1 MRVRVVAASA
11 VTGAALTLASVGA
24 AQPASAAPS
33 QCLASEADIY
43 AAAPASIDG
52 DPGDLLACRQVTLP
66 GVGGVRAKAWKVRYV
81 TTDVKDAKTVATGFV
96 AVPEAAWTKSG
107 SRPVV
112 AFHPGT
118 SGLGPQCAFSKQ
130 MTGAYVDHYEGP
142 NVAEFLKA
150 GFAVAAADGPGYIDG
165 KVHTYMVGQSAGK
178 AVLDIARTSRQIPG
192 GSLRSDGKVGIA
204 GYSEG
209 GQAALWAAQLAASY
223 APELQVAG
231 AAAGGVPGDLK
242 VTAERLNGGLFAGFA
257 ADALVGHNA
266 AYPDMPFD
274 ELMNDKG
281 AKAVQDAKRLCL
293 FGTLGRFLGAR
304 VENLTKDKLTLDQ
317 IWQLRGPDGT
327 WGELADRSKLGVDI
341 GAPGSSATYQIGFP
355 VFQYRGALEEI
366 IPTET
371 EDATRAAYCKAG
383 INTTWNKSYV
393 GEHLLTDWLAAGD
406 VTRFLND
413 RFEGKPV
420 TGNC

>member
-1 MRVRVVAASA
+1 MRVRAVVASA
-11 VTGAALTLASVGA
+11 VTGAALTLPAVGV
-24 AQPASAAPS
+24 AQQASAAPWL
-33 QCLASEADIY
+33 CLASEADIY
-43 AAAPASIDG
+43 AAAPARVNG

-66 GVGGVRAKAWKVRYV
+66 GFSDIRMKAWKVRYV
-81 TTDVKDAKTVATGFV
+81 STDVKGAKTVATGFV
-96 AVPEAAWTKSG
+96 AVPEAAWTKGG

-112 AFHPGT
+112 TFHPGS

-130 MTGAYVDHYEGP
+130 MAGAYVDHYEGP

-150 GFAVAAADGPGYIDG
+150 GFAVAATDGAGYIDG
-165 KVHTYMVGQSAGK
+165 QVHRYMVGHSAGN
-178 AVLDIARTSRQIPG
+178 ALLDIARTSRQIPG

-223 APELQVAG
+223 APELKVAG

-242 VTAERLNGGLFAGFA
+242 VTAQRLNGGLFAGFA

-266 AYPDMPFD
+266 AYPAMPFD
-274 ELMNDKG
+274 ELMNDEG
-281 AKAVQDAKRLCL
+281 AKAVEDAKKLCL

-304 VENLTKDKLTLDQ
+304 VENLTKDKLTVDQ

-341 GAPGSSATYQIGFP
+341 GTPGSAATYKIGFP
-355 VFQYRGALEEI
+355 VFQYRGVLEEI

-383 INTTWNKSYV
+383 INTTWNQGYP
-393 GEHLLTDWLAAGD
+393 GEHLTTDWLAAGD
-406 VTRFLND
+406 VTRFLGD

-420 TGNC
+420 AGNC